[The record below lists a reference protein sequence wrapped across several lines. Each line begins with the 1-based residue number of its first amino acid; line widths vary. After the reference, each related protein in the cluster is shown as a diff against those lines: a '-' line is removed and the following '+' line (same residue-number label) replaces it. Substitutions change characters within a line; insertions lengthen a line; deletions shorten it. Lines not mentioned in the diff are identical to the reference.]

1 MRERTGR
8 IARSLA
14 FGSLLLLA
22 APAAAADATAV
33 ADELAAMLTGG
44 TRVAVYETAT
54 AVGEVVTITGFAFD
68 DPPNGN
74 RGAVAEIVVTN
85 PVPREEGGFIAET
98 ILLTNGEMTD
108 DANVLRFAQV
118 ELHDVVVPPA
128 TIDEDEPS
136 IPLTSMIATGIAFE
150 PPQANPL
157 LIERVELTLG
167 QVADGVPYAITAAV
181 TGVEVP
187 LTLAD
192 NTQAVEILRDLG
204 FEALSLSFNVAG
216 SFDAD
221 NDILTIESLG
231 IAIRDFGH
239 IDVAGT
245 ITGIAL
251 GRLTEPGGVDIVLGQ
266 ALVNNV
272 RVHFVNQGA
281 MEAFLQ
287 TQATMVGMTPAD
299 VALGLATAMQL
310 YLAVLEDPAL
320 ERQIGTA
327 VGAFLRDPRSIT
339 LIAAPPEPVFLTE
352 ILGLIVSA
360 PMALPGLLAVM
371 LTANQD
377 PPPELPPLPPPAP
390 AATPAATPA
399 VAPTP
404 AVPAPA
410 P

>member
-1 MRERTGR
+1 MRERTAR

-33 ADELAAMLTGG
+33 ADELVAMLTGG

-68 DPPNGN
+68 DPPNGT

-98 ILLTNGEMTD
+98 ILLTNGELTD
-108 DANVLRFAQV
+108 DANVLRFAEV
-118 ELHDVVVPPA
+118 ELHGVVVPPE
-128 TIDEDEPS
+128 TGDENDPS
-136 IPLTSMIATGIAFE
+136 IPLTAMIATGIAFV

-167 QVADGVPYAITAAV
+167 QVAEGVPYAIAAAV

-187 LTLAD
+187 LTMAD
-192 NTQAVEILRDLG
+192 NTQAVDILRDLG
-204 FEALSLSFNVAG
+204 FEALSLSFNIAG
-216 SFDAD
+216 NFDAD
-221 NDILTIESLG
+221 NDTLTIESLG

-239 IDVAGT
+239 IDMAAT

-272 RVHFVNQGA
+272 SVRFDNQGA

-287 TQATMVGMTPAD
+287 TQAAMVGMAPAD
-299 VALGLATAMQL
+299 VAFGLATAMQL

-339 LIAAPPEPVFLTE
+339 LVATPAEPVFLTE
-352 ILGLIVSA
+352 ILGLIVTA
-360 PMALPGLLAVM
+360 PMTLPGLLGVV

-377 PPPELPPLPPPAP
+377 PPPAAPATPTPGAP
-390 AATPAATPA
+390 AAATPTT
-399 VAPTP
+399 APAP